1 MKLMK
6 LKTEVK
12 LWNYYPHTY
21 QEGGIR
27 LTLHPGQLLMD
38 AKVVSGTTKCQKDIV
53 SENKTCLDNI
63 NLHGVLLAM

>member
-12 LWNYYPHTY
+12 LWNYYPHTC

-38 AKVVSGTTKCQKDIV
+38 AKWSVGPLNAK
-53 SENKTCLDNI
+53 KTLSPKI
-63 NLHGVLLAM
+63 KPVWIT